1 MCVDILK
8 VLANRSP
15 LKLTHIM
22 FKANVNCN
30 VLKEY
35 LDFLTKQ
42 GLVEE
47 KIIGREKIVY
57 GITQRGIT
65 VLKQLRELQEV
76 LPIVEET
83 VNWAKNQGS
92 SMF

>member
-1 MCVDILK
+1 
-8 VLANRSP
+8 
-15 LKLTHIM
+15 M

-65 VLKQLRELQEV
+65 ELKQLRELQEV
-76 LPIVEET
+76 FPIVEET